1 VKVHEVLRR
10 VLRRARSDDED
21 GGCLCHGEHKS
32 QARNLLHCTTRESH
46 IYPRS
51 DFHLCRVFFPPV
63 QMMTFIPGGVT
74 TRYKCGHIYTGQ
86 KTHPVHTPTRS
97 TSSLLSTLTR
107 SLFPTQAAQPG
118 APRAG
123 GHAARSHAWRGHA
136 AGGRRGVRPWRVRE
150 APDWRARIPLGFL
163 NFSLMSLI
171 SSLLLCLFLMDSCG
185 SL

>member
-63 QMMTFIPGGVT
+63 QMMTFIPGGATTPDINVVT
-74 TRYKCGHIYTGQ
+74 FIPDRKPTRYILPH
-86 KTHPVHTPTRS
+86 
-97 TSSLLSTLTR
+97 
-107 SLFPTQAAQPG
+107 AQP
-118 APRAG
+118 
-123 GHAARSHAWRGHA
+123 
-136 AGGRRGVRPWRVRE
+136 
-150 APDWRARIPLGFL
+150 PLY
-163 NFSLMSLI
+163 
-171 SSLLLCLFLMDSCG
+171 
-185 SL
+185 